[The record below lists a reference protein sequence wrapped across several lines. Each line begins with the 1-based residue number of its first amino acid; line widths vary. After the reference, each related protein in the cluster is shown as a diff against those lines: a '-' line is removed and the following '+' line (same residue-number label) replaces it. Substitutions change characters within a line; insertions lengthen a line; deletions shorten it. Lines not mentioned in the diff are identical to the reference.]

1 MNKLQSKNSM
11 LPAIFYAAFIL
22 LFVGSLIFV
31 PKNIVLNNMDLIAF
45 DSYYIVFPIAVII
58 SLVFLN
64 WVYVSKEYVEMPLWG
79 KGLVHV
85 FSVLIMSFGIFGSI
99 MILNQVLSDG
109 QDYDLKGTVEEKYIK
124 KPGRVD
130 YKTTYRNARFFVL
143 IKEEG
148 TNKSYRFQVS
158 EEVYEDVE
166 EKMMMDRQSKIMQKA
181 FKQLNN
187 PTNPAQEDKEDKEEK
202 ETITL
207 RLKKGA
213 LGILY

>member
-1 MNKLQSKNSM
+1 
-11 LPAIFYAAFIL
+11 
-22 LFVGSLIFV
+22 
-31 PKNIVLNNMDLIAF
+31 
-45 DSYYIVFPIAVII
+45 
-58 SLVFLN
+58 
-64 WVYVSKEYVEMPLWG
+64 
-79 KGLVHV
+79 
-85 FSVLIMSFGIFGSI
+85 
-99 MILNQVLSDG
+99 
-109 QDYDLKGTVEEKYIK
+109 
-124 KPGRVD
+124 
-130 YKTTYRNARFFVL
+130 L

-187 PTNPAQEDKEDKEEK
+187 PTNPAQEDKEDKEDK